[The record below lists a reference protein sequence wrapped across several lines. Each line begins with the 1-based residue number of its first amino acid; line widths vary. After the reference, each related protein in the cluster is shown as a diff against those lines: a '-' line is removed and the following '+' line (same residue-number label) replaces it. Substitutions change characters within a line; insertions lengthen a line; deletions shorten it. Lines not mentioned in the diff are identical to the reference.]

1 MKKTFIPPTESKDEL
16 SKPQFGEKERASN
29 HDYLCTDLAGVK
41 LKNPFLPGA
50 SELALDAPSA
60 ARLIK
65 AGVGAVVTKSFTSAS
80 HMRIRVRPYQFSLAK
95 FGSEFSSCGS
105 FMSLSAPHVEDLDTI
120 LKKNLPGMAIICRAS
135 QIPLIVTFY
144 ESFERPGQWAET
156 AMRFE
161 NAGADL
167 IELNFSSPS
176 NKEEMEEH
184 PEISSH
190 IISSVRKKVRVPV
203 GIKISPTVEPLKNL
217 VKNWVNAGASFITA
231 HNAPSG
237 IFIDVEREE
246 PYGAPSVGGYLIGR
260 PFLPWSLARVVQIKK
275 AAPDIP
281 VIGVGGIFEWQDA
294 LQYILCG
301 CSAVEIC
308 TGAYSK
314 GLNIF
319 KNIEKGVTAW
329 MRRKGYSTIEAFQGK
344 ALPLITVSKELK
356 SKEKAPFMLPPE
368 GPYKPRVESSLC
380 NLCFRCG
387 KRCLYGV
394 FHIKNKKLIIN
405 ENKCWSCGFCIS
417 LCPKKALV
425 LVDRITG
432 ETIWDG
438 EGTAISFKSSRQ
450 SP

>member
-1 MKKTFIPPTESKDEL
+1 MIKKTLIPQAESKDAL
-16 SKPQFGEKERASN
+16 SEHNNLSV
-29 HDYLCTDLAGVK
+29 DLAGVQ

-50 SELALDAPSA
+50 SELALNGPSA

-65 AGVGAVVTKSFTSAS
+65 AGVGAVVTKSFTSS
-80 HMRIRVRPYQFSLAK
+80 SRMRIRVRPYQFSLAK
-95 FGSEFSSCGS
+95 FGSEFGSCGS
-105 FMSLSAPHVEDLDTI
+105 FMSLSAPHVEDLDAI
-120 LKKNLPGMAIICRAS
+120 LKKNVPGMAEICRAH
-135 QIPLIVTFY
+135 QIPLITSFY
-144 ESFERPGQWAET
+144 ESFKRFGQWPET

-161 NAGADL
+161 DAGADL

-203 GIKISPTVEPLKNL
+203 GIKISPTVEPLNNL
-217 VKNWVNAGASFITA
+217 VKNWVNAGVSFITA

-246 PYGAPSVGGYLIGR
+246 PYGAPSAGGYSIGR

-275 AAPDIP
+275 AAPNIP

-308 TGAYSK
+308 TGAYTK

-319 KNIEKGVTAW
+319 KNIEKGVTTW

-344 ALPLITVSKELK
+344 VLPLITVSRELK

-368 GPYKPRVESSLC
+368 GPYTPRVKKSRC

-387 KRCLYGV
+387 KQCLYGV
-394 FHIKNKKLIIN
+394 FHIKNKKLIID

-417 LCPKKALV
+417 LCPEKALV

-438 EGTAISFKSSRQ
+438 EGTAAPFKSSRQ
-450 SP
+450 SQ